1 MLSYGIL
8 GTRRRKPWL
17 ILEMKS
23 TSICCVWRLLQL
35 RSPSHSSLAKNGEAG
50 KKYLLFPQVTAAV
63 SLILG
68 KFSCVAEGCQHPLY
82 RFFSKCRLS
91 SLLEFIAGHHSSWW
105 DRIFSFTQFPHLALI
120 FVP

>member
-82 RFFSKCRLS
+82 SCSLRMIFALCKSEHDGYVCRV
-91 SLLEFIAGHHSSWW
+91 H
-105 DRIFSFTQFPHLALI
+105 
-120 FVP
+120 FV